1 MNKLHAIFIGF
12 VMLALPAAAQLEMP
26 DDEAAASMQPDVSAE
41 AAPQKPAEQ
50 KQSKYYTPSVSYK
63 AERNALRRGNA
74 LFKDDKF
81 HEALEQYQ
89 KAIDINGSSIRGR
102 YNKAVALLQLQSDD
116 NKGTENDPRV
126 EAAKI
131 FAELVDD
138 AKKFDSEIA
147 QHAYYNLGNIA
158 FNDEKYDQSIAF
170 YKDALRIKPE
180 DMDARENLRLA
191 QLKKQ
196 EQEQNQD
203 QNQDQNEQDKK
214 DQEQQ
219 QQQQQQQQDQ
229 QNQEEQQQQQQQKPM
244 TGSAQ
249 QILQTMQNKENA
261 TRKKVQPQ
269 EQPAG
274 RPQTDKPW

>member
-1 MNKLHAIFIGF
+1 
-12 VMLALPAAAQLEMP
+12 MLALPAAAQLEMP

-269 EQPAG
+269 EQPTG